1 MDTTEL
7 QDNSARASSLMR
19 IMSNEK
25 RLMIFCNLV
34 EKELSV
40 QELQEA
46 TGFGQSTVSQ
56 QLALLRAEHL
66 VTHRREAQS
75 VYYGLDS
82 EEAKA
87 ILETLHN
94 VFCNKNTDAPA

>member
-1 MDTTEL
+1 MDTNDLLE
-7 QDNSARASSLMR
+7 NSVRASNLMR

-25 RLMIFCNLV
+25 RLLILCHLV

-46 TGFGQSTVSQ
+46 TGFGQSAVSQ
-56 QLALLRAEHL
+56 QLALLRAEQL

-75 VYYGLDS
+75 VYYRLDS
-82 EEAKA
+82 DEAQA
-87 ILETLHN
+87 MLETLHR
-94 VFCNKNTDAPA
+94 VFCATDT